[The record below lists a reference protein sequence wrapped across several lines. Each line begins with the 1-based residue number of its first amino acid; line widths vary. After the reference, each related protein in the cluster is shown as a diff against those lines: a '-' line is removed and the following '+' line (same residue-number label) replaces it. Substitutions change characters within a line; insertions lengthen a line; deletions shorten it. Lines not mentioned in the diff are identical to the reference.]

1 MKAPLEVADG
11 VKFDFNKHS
20 HAVLLD
26 KEHARWTTL
35 TINHIKW
42 KYVDTIDHGVNKATI
57 LIFGKLP
64 KKIWPDFHKTGL
76 DQAIELFRMEGRDVQ
91 FEQTFLTCSHFSKSF
106 YHHVSGEEVCGMQ
119 TAILHSQGNL
129 LIRKE
134 VNYIQRYIS
143 DNRKSKYGK
152 NTSKNFFWTFF
163 NSFSAAERMETPI
176 SSMTKQQVPES
187 IYRYFFYCW
196 MVCVIVTCF
205 IGRHESHHDKNFAS
219 IYLPSRWHSY
229 EE

>member
-1 MKAPLEVADG
+1 MVSTSTELPAVQQLICDTVNLCLLDEMQTPFADVFDDFDDLCPMKAPLEVTDG
-11 VKFDFNKHS
+11 VQFDFKKHFL
-20 HAVLLD
+20 AVLSD
-26 KEHARWTTL
+26 EERARWTTL
-35 TINHIKW
+35 TIDHIKW
-42 KYVDTIDHGVNKATI
+42 KYVNAIDHGVNKSTI

-64 KKIWPDFHKTGL
+64 KKIWPDFHKTAL

-152 NTSKNFFWTFF
+152 NTSKNFFGH
-163 NSFSAAERMETPI
+163 FSTV
-176 SSMTKQQVPES
+176 SQQL
-187 IYRYFFYCW
+187 RGW
-196 MVCVIVTCF
+196 
-205 IGRHESHHDKNFAS
+205 R
-219 IYLPSRWHSY
+219 LPY
-229 EE
+229 PQ